1 MAGFLSAAIS
11 AIGASSIGSAIVRIL
26 VAYGV
31 SRLING
37 STKKQ
42 NAQSKDNG
50 VRLQLAPNT
59 TNPIPLLFGSAYF
72 GGSITDAQLS
82 ADNKTLWTVITLN
95 EHDANTRL
103 SDNAAV
109 ATTVDEVYWN
119 NQLITFKSDG
129 FTVDRLTNSDGTVD
143 YSPSGLA
150 EVHIYKNGSSTP
162 QVGTTPAY
170 TLMPGW
176 TTAHT
181 MTNLTFAI
189 VKLTYNRDKGVVGL
203 PEFKFKVTNNLFKPG
218 DAIYSYL
225 RNSISG
231 ANLSVNEI
239 DTASLTALNDY
250 ADDSVSYLDESD
262 NTVKTLANRYQINGL
277 INPEKT
283 VMENLQSF
291 ANSTGSYIKYDIT
304 TGRWGVRINRDATVV
319 ADFNDTNIISGID
332 VSGTALDSQYNAI
345 EISYPHRQ
353 IQDQTDTVRINLPTE
368 WFNANEPD
376 NVLKVTLD
384 MLNEPL
390 QARELAYLELYQNR
404 MDRVVTFST
413 DYSKINMEA
422 GDVITVTS
430 SVYNWTAQPFRIVR
444 LKEIETE
451 QGGLAVE
458 ITAQEYDATIYTAGG
473 QPRRP
478 RTPTNP
484 ITLPSIGVIGTPVA
498 PTFVEANNNR
508 LPSVLLSGVT
518 PNVGIVD
525 RFEFW
530 ISSDNFVTSRLVG
543 VDKNTNGSPYNGGT
557 TLLYRLSDLPAGTY
571 KFKVRAGNESAFS
584 DYSPASLE
592 LVWAPVQTTD
602 QVTADTGFKIS
613 SLLPL
618 LGAGAIAYFAYKA
631 LYPELV
637 EALSN
642 TALGQLLGIE
652 DPVQAALIR
661 DKLEQDKAA
670 YKIVNAGGVSMTP
683 EVDNSISFVA
693 GDGIEITVEDGT
705 HDITITAT
713 GGGSGFNTINIAED
727 TIVSTE
733 VDNALTIVAGHGI
746 KLTTDTAAGSITIE
760 NSCCED
766 TTGTSEEII
775 DYGEPVVRKLD
786 YCEQNTTLPPKIKTF
801 VTPATPEI
809 PATSVTYNYVTGGS
823 TFLDPCYNTSVPVII
838 IPALT
843 VATGIVEKLSNHV
856 YKTYSNIS
864 WNDSQLTGKTLRM
877 ISVGDNKF
885 IAMRNWDIT
894 TGATLPEHDTA
905 AVCMLQPSERPL
917 FPSVDYPSGYAF
929 MTYAELQ
936 TLLTSSGQGLRFQAL
951 PGTPAIPA
959 KPETR
964 TIKTYPGATIPVVIP
979 RTHVEGY
986 ETVTKTVIETVA
998 MNGFIQ
1004 EPNSAG
1010 ISRLH
1015 CDAFL
1020 LPGTEVSGHNAKTGT
1035 KVLNQTTINVT
1046 TGGYW
1051 YVVDQEPAFKI
1062 SWDYYYIDRARK
1074 PMTYTKKT
1082 ETKELK
1088 TTELVRDA
1096 NVS

>member
-11 AIGASSIGSAIVRIL
+11 AIGASSIGSAVVRIL

-42 NAQSKDNG
+42 NAQSQDNG

-82 ADNKTLWTVITLN
+82 ADNKTLWTVITLS

-129 FTVDRLTNSDGTVD
+129 VTVDRVTNSDGTVD
-143 YSPSGLA
+143 LSVSGLA
-150 EVHIYKNGSSTP
+150 EVYIYKNGSATP

-225 RNSISG
+225 RNTVSG
-231 ANLSVNEI
+231 ANLSVSEI

-250 ADDSVSYLDESD
+250 ADDSVNYLDESD
-262 NTVKTLANRYQINGL
+262 NTVKTLANRYQVNGL
-277 INPEKT
+277 INPEKS
-283 VMENLQSF
+283 VMENLQSI
-291 ANSTGSYIKYDIT
+291 ANSTGTYVKYDIT
-304 TGRWGVRINRDATVV
+304 TGKWGVRINRDASSV
-319 ADFNDTNIISGID
+319 AEFTDSNIISGID
-332 VSGTALDSQYNAI
+332 VTGTDLVSQYNAI

-353 IQDQTDTVRINLPTE
+353 IQDQIDTVRINLPAE

-390 QARELAYLELYQNR
+390 QARSLAYLELYQNR
-404 MDRVVTFST
+404 MDRVVTFTT

-430 SVYNWTAQPFRIVR
+430 SVYNWTQQPFRIIR

-484 ITLPSIGVIGTPVA
+484 GSNPAIGVIGTPAA

-518 PNVGIVD
+518 PSVGIVD

-530 ISSDNFVTSRLVG
+530 SSTDNFATSKLVG
-543 VDKNTNGSPYNGGT
+543 IDKNTNGAPYNGGT
-557 TLLYRLSDLPAGTY
+557 TLLFRLSELPAGTY
-571 KFKVRAGNESAFS
+571 KFKVRAGNDSAYS
-584 DYSPASLE
+584 EYSPASTE

-602 QVTADTGFKIS
+602 QVSESTKFKIS
-613 SLLPL
+613 SLLPI

-637 EALSN
+637 KALSN
-642 TALGQLLGIE
+642 TQLGQLLGIE
-652 DPVQAALIR
+652 DPVAAALIR

-670 YKIVNAGGVSMTP
+670 FKIVTAGGVQMSP
-683 EVDNSISFVA
+683 EVDNSITFIA
-693 GDGIEITVEDGT
+693 GTGIEIEVETGT
-705 HDITITAT
+705 HDITISA
-713 GGGSGFNTINIAED
+713 SGAAGAITSISVGED
-727 TIVSTE
+727 TIDGAD
-733 VDNALTIVAGHGI
+733 VDGTLSFIAGTGI
-746 KLTTDTAAGSITIE
+746 KFTTDTETGSITIE
-760 NSCCED
+760 NTCCDDGDGVGE
-766 TTGTSEEII
+766 GEAIV
-775 DYGEPVVRKLD
+775 DYGIPVVRKLD
-786 YCEQNTTLPPKIKTF
+786 FCEQNITLPTKIKTF

-809 PATSVTYNYVTGGS
+809 PAGPPTFNYVTGQS
-823 TFLDPCYNTSVPVII
+823 TFYDPCYKTTVPVII
-838 IPALT
+838 IPQLA
-843 VATGIVEKLSNHV
+843 VETGIVEKLSNHV
-856 YKTYSNIS
+856 FVNYNNIAWTNS
-864 WNDSQLTGKTLRM
+864 ELTGDPLRM
-877 ISVGDNKF
+877 ISVGDYKF
-885 IAMRNWDIT
+885 IAMRNFNVT
-894 TGATLPEHDTA
+894 TGATLAAHDTA
-905 AVCMLQPSERPL
+905 AVCMLNPDERPL

-936 TLLTSSGQGLRFQAL
+936 TVLESTSQGLKFQAV
-951 PGTPAIPA
+951 PSTPAQPA

-964 TIKTYPGATIPVVIP
+964 TTKTYPGATIPVIIP
-979 RTHVEGY
+979 RTHIEGY
-986 ETVTKTVIETVA
+986 KTVTKTTTTTVPFQALIQRTTLTTDGTTVPIGSVISGTYTNNKDNIAIIGNTVVLELFA
-998 MNGFIQ
+998 SGTGYKMYT
-1004 EPNSAG
+1004 
-1010 ISRLH
+1010 ISQDH
-1015 CDAFL
+1015 PQA
-1020 LPGTEVSGHNAKTGT
+1020 
-1035 KVLNQTTINVT
+1035 TTILDANRIT
-1046 TGGYW
+1046 MSYNT
-1051 YVVDQEPAFKI
+1051 I
-1062 SWDYYYIDRARK
+1062 
-1074 PMTYTKKT
+1074 T
-1082 ETKELK
+1082 ETTEIK
-1088 TTELVRDA
+1088 TTELVKDY